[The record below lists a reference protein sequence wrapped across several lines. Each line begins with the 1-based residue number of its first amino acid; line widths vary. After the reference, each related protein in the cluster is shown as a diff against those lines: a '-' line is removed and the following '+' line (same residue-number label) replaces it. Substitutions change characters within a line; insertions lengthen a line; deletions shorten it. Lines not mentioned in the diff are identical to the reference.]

1 MERPT
6 PPSSVVTPAGAVEG
20 EATPSRLAEIKRR
33 SVLGAVTTVGARM
46 FTVLFSLASTAVLAR
61 LLAPEDFGLVAM
73 VMSVAAFAGVF
84 KDFGLSA
91 AAVQA
96 ADSLTPAQA
105 SNLFW
110 LNLAVGALLTLAT
123 MASAPLVG
131 RIFDQAALVPV
142 TVCMALSFLLA
153 SLGTQHAATLQRL
166 LLFRRKA
173 AADVAG
179 ALLSF
184 GLSILLA
191 LQGYSYWALVWG
203 TLAGTL
209 ATSLLLVALSPLPLQ
224 RPRLGQGVRHLLRF
238 GGDVTA
244 FEFVNYFHRN
254 LDNVLIG
261 RFWGAEA
268 LGLYSRAYQL
278 LMFPINNLRAPIN
291 TVAFAAMSKLRGD
304 PEQFRAYYRKVSF
317 LLALTSMPVVAF
329 LAVAAESVL
338 ALLLGPRWSGA
349 VPIFQALALAG
360 FIQPVASLRGL
371 VALSSG
377 RSRDYLFLGVINAVG
392 VCLAFAVGLRW
403 GPMGVAMAYSIA
415 IYALLYPTVKLSFR
429 STRIRMSDFWSAI
442 GQPACASVLGAAA
455 VLMFPRVWLDDLPVV
470 AALAAQAAVFVMAW
484 LIGNVLWPGG
494 WRALR
499 EVRALLRQL
508 R

>member
-1 MERPT
+1 MK
-6 PPSSVVTPAGAVEG
+6 
-20 EATPSRLAEIKRR
+20 ATLQPDRLAEIKKQ
-33 SVLGAVTTVGARM
+33 SIWGALTTVGARLL
-46 FTVLFSLASTAVLAR
+46 TVVFSLASTAVLAR
-61 LLAPEDFGLVAM
+61 LLTPEDFGVVAM
-73 VMSVAAFAGVF
+73 VMSVVAFAGVF

-96 ADSLTPAQA
+96 ADSLTPVQA

-110 LNLAVGALLTLAT
+110 LNLAVGVLLTLLT
-123 MASAPLVG
+123 VASAPLVG
-131 RIFDQAALVPV
+131 RVFGHPELVVV
-142 TVCMALSFLLA
+142 TMCLALSFVLT
-153 SLGTQHAATLQRL
+153 SLGAQHAATLQRR
-166 LLFRRKA
+166 LLFRRRA
-173 AADVAG
+173 AADIAG
-179 ALLSF
+179 ALVSVA
-184 GLSILLA
+184 LSILLA

-209 ATSLLLVALSPLPLQ
+209 TTSLLLMVLAPLPIH
-224 RPRLGQGVRHLLRF
+224 RPRRGQGVRRLLRF

-291 TVAFAAMSKLRGD
+291 AVAFAAMSKLRD
-304 PEQFRAYYRKVSF
+304 EPEQFRAYYRKVSF
-317 LLALTSMPVVAF
+317 LLALTSMPLVAF
-329 LAVAAESVL
+329 LAVAAERVL
-338 ALLLGPRWSGA
+338 LLMLGPRWSGA

-377 RSRDYLFLGVINAVG
+377 RSRDYLLLGVINAVV
-392 VCLAFAVGLRW
+392 VCIAFALGLRW
-403 GPMGVAMAYSIA
+403 GPMGVAVAYSFA

-429 STRIRMSDFWSAI
+429 GTRIRMADFWSAI
-442 GQPACASVLGAAA
+442 GQPAFASLLGAVA
-455 VLMFPRVWLDDLPVV
+455 VLLLPAAWLDGLPLAVV
-470 AALAAQAAVFVMAW
+470 LAVQAATFGLAW
-484 LIGNVLWPGG
+484 LVGNLLWPGG
-494 WRALR
+494 WQALR